1 MVAPCTTC
9 GSENEW
15 EDRFCG
21 ACGHQMAE
29 RRAPVV
35 EAPQQIVERRHPTL
49 PPPVAASGRAAR
61 LLELNQTKFAAGSP
75 PPPPKPE
82 KDGTLG
88 QADIDRLFAMAV
100 DEKR

>member
-21 ACGHQMAE
+21 ACGHQVGE
-29 RRAPVV
+29 RRVDAP
-35 EAPQQIVERRHPTL
+35 APMVERRHPTL
-49 PPPVAASGRAAR
+49 PPPVAPQSRASR
-61 LLELNQTKFAAGSP
+61 LLELNQTKFASGGP